1 MKLSVTEQT
10 TTFPV
15 PIDEL
20 ANFLNNNATIGYKWE
35 TPLGVFE
42 IKDTAQYGWIV
53 ANAHTSQFSNQR
65 CYIYNKAFYE
75 AFVNPVHLGDANYI
89 GGLTMPQSIKDI
101 HVNQQNIFDKIREW
115 AHAKG
120 IYRHGDPKTQY
131 IKLQEESGA
140 LAKALLKNHEAELID
155 AIGDMVVVLTNLARL
170 KGYKIEDCIDSAY
183 NVIAKRTGK
192 MENGTFVKDSL

>member
-20 ANFLNNNATIGYKWE
+20 ANFLNNNAAIGYKWE

-120 IYRHGDPKTQY
+120 IYRHGDPKTC
-131 IKLQEESGA
+131 LQIFFRSRFQIFFLSAGILSGGGFLDNFKFETFA
-140 LAKALLKNHEAELID
+140 LI
-155 AIGDMVVVLTNLARL
+155 TN
-170 KGYKIEDCIDSAY
+170 D
-183 NVIAKRTGK
+183 
-192 MENGTFVKDSL
+192 